1 MSKYSQFYK
10 SEKLGQKC
18 NILYFFVLK
27 WCKIS
32 FFFQIMVNF
41 RQICPQCREICIS
54 NFSRQSSTKY
64 MRLFPC
70 FYENSYNHKLS
81 EIDLDTSKCGNFQV
95 YLSIRDLGLWIFRS
109 DDWVDVYM
117 SYMLG
122 FYLLSIPNERI

>member
-18 NILYFFVLK
+18 NLLYFFVLK

-32 FFFQIMVNF
+32 FFLQIMVIFPKICHQF
-41 RQICPQCREICIS
+41 RENCNS
-54 NFSRQSSTKY
+54 NFLRQSYTKY

-70 FYENSYNHKLS
+70 FYEKSYNHKLF
-81 EIDLDTSKCGNFQV
+81 EIDLHTWKGENFQV

-109 DDWVDVYM
+109 DDWVDVYL

-122 FYLLSIPNERI
+122 FYLLPIPNEHI